1 MFRVS
6 VCNEEVHMN
15 TADLWLLAWEALQ
28 ALGAHYGP
36 AIDHA
41 AEGIGIPLGEWYGW
55 LMAARIF
62 EPYPVSA
69 ARLQMRAAYIA
80 PARFDDS
87 LAKGVQLG
95 LLEPAGG
102 TKRGEYHLTERGHRA
117 IRRLIDTAYAAMS
130 TLHPLPDADL
140 ERLDALLYRLVRASL
155 AAPEPP
161 GKWCLRIARHYD
173 PGESA
178 AAMVRLD
185 QYLSDLDAYR
195 DDAHLAAWQPCGV
208 SGQAWEAFTTLWRHG
223 PLTLDQL
230 ATRLWRR
237 GHAQETY
244 ALALDE
250 LAVRG
255 WIARDGDAY
264 QLTDEGRSQRE
275 AVEATTDHYFYAPWS
290 CLSAS
295 ETAELSDLLVRVR
308 EGLAEA
314 LPEGQGA

>member
-1 MFRVS
+1 
-6 VCNEEVHMN
+6 MN
-15 TADLWLLAWEALQ
+15 TGDLWHLSWEALQ

-62 EPYPVSA
+62 EPYPVST
-69 ARLQMRAAYIA
+69 ARLQVRAAYSA
-80 PARFDDS
+80 PARLDED
-87 LAKGVQLG
+87 LAKGVHMG
-95 LLEPAGG
+95 LLEPAAGIKG
-102 TKRGEYHLTERGHRA
+102 REYHLTEQGHWA
-117 IRRLIDTAYAAMS
+117 IRHLIDTAYTAMIA
-130 TLHPLPDADL
+130 LHPLPNADL

-155 AAPEPP
+155 AVPEPP

-178 AAMVRLD
+178 PAIVRLD

-208 SGQAWEAFTTLWRHG
+208 SGQTWEAFTMLWRHG
-223 PLTLDQL
+223 LLTLDQL
-230 ATRLWRR
+230 ATRLRRR
-237 GHAQETY
+237 GHTPETY
-244 ALALDE
+244 AVALDE
-250 LAVRG
+250 LAARG

-275 AVEATTDHYFYAPWS
+275 AAEATTDRYFYAPWS

-295 ETAELSDLLVRVR
+295 ETAELSDLLIRVQ
-308 EGLAEA
+308 EGLAGA
-314 LPEGQGA
+314 LPERREA

>member
-1 MFRVS
+1 M
-6 VCNEEVHMN
+6 
-15 TADLWLLAWEALQ
+15 TTGDLWHPAWEALQ

-69 ARLQMRAAYIA
+69 ARLQIRAAYAA
-80 PARFDDS
+80 PASFDDH
-87 LAKGVQLG
+87 LAKGVRLG

-102 TKRGEYHLTERGHRA
+102 TKGGEYHLTERGHRA
-117 IRRLIDTAYAAMS
+117 IRQLIDTAYAAMIP
-130 TLHPLPDADL
+130 LHPLPDADV

-173 PGESA
+173 PGENA
-178 AAMVRLD
+178 PAMIRLD

-208 SGQAWEAFTTLWRHG
+208 SGPAWEAFTTLWRHG
-223 PLTLDQL
+223 PLAIDQL
-230 ATRLWRR
+230 ASRLRRR
-237 GHAQETY
+237 GY
-244 ALALDE
+244 APEDYAIALDE
-250 LAVRG
+250 LALRG
-255 WIARDGDAY
+255 WVARNGEAY
-264 QLTDEGRSQRE
+264 QLTEGGRSQRE
-275 AVEATTDHYFYAPWS
+275 AVEATTDRYFYGPWS
-290 CLSAS
+290 CLGAD
-295 ETAELSDLLVRVR
+295 ETAELGDLLVRVR
-308 EGLAEA
+308 EGLAGA
-314 LPEGQGA
+314 SPDGQMA